1 MSSLSIGMTLFTIV
15 LTLIVA
21 LMMIPVLVWLERRVA
36 GIIQD
41 RKGPNR
47 TNVFGFRLGGVVQSF
62 ADVLKLVFKE
72 EYYPNHVKNGKW
84 IYILAPSITFISA
97 LLAFMVIPFA
107 DNLVIDNELFIIQ
120 ALPIDYGVLWYLVIG
135 GVGIIGIIFGGWLSH
150 NKYSLL
156 GATRASS
163 QMLGYELPLG
173 LSVVA
178 MIMTY
183 GAIDFNSM
191 VEWQSGVILGFIPAW
206 GIIVQPFAGVIF
218 IVAIFAETNRAPF
231 NTVEGDSEIVAG
243 HMSEYSAM
251 KFAIYFMAEYIA
263 MNSASA
269 VVITMF
275 FGGYTLPYLSTSGMK
290 EHFDILVIGIMVVA
304 PIIIYLAIKWIE
316 KNNRV
321 KSSMIDDGSRAFE
334 TKVFKIILISLVVII
349 EVLGIVLL
357 TIIDNPNII
366 NSVIMILQIAIF
378 IFKLLIFN
386 IFFIVVRW
394 TLPRFRFDQVQTLGW
409 KYLLPISILNII
421 VTAIIIVGVS

>member
-72 EYYPNHVKNGKW
+72 EYYPNHIKNGKW

-97 LLAFMVIPFA
+97 LLAFMIIPFA
-107 DNLVIDNELFIIQ
+107 DNLVIDKESYIIQ

-218 IVAIFAETNRAPF
+218 IIAIFAETNRAPF

-269 VVITMF
+269 VVITIF
-275 FGGYTLPYLSTSGMK
+275 FGGYTLPYLSTNAMK
-290 EHFDILVIGIMVVA
+290 DNFDILIIAIMVVA
-304 PIIIYLAIKWIE
+304 SIIIYLAIRWIE

-334 TKVFKIILISLVVII
+334 TKVFKIILIAKFIII

-357 TIIDNPNII
+357 TMIDNPNII
-366 NSVIMILQIAIF
+366 NSVVMILQIIIF
-378 IFKLLIFN
+378 IVKLLIFN